1 MVLCEEAVFVYV
13 RFFVVDAAEADGA
26 KAYVDDAASAAAVGS
41 YGIYVVHLARLS
53 AHGAFA
59 VLDAVVHIPSDIVR
73 ALQER
78 FLHGDIPAEDE
89 VDEVVEEVVC
99 VSDGAVGQA
108 EGICTGFCQIVPR
121 QMIS

>member
-1 MVLCEEAVFVYV
+1 MLGEEEGFVYV
-13 RFFVVDAAEADGA
+13 GFFVVDAAEADGA
-26 KAYVDDAASAAAVGS
+26 EAYVDDAGSASAVGS
-41 YGIYVVHLARLS
+41 HGIYVVYLARLS

-73 ALQER
+73 ALQEG

-99 VSDGAVGQA
+99 VGDGAVGQA
-108 EGICTGFCQIVPR
+108 EGI
-121 QMIS
+121 